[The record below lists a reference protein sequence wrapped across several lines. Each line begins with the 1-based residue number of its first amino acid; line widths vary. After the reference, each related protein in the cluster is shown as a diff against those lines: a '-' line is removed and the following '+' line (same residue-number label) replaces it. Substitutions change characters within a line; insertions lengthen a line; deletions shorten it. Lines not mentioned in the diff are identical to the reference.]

1 MFKDDW
7 NKVKQ
12 WFILIQPINGEG
24 KGCAQDPMDP
34 QHYGFLDPL
43 KYADPWIRR
52 KYADPWIQGAK
63 YQPKM
68 EEKKLLPK
76 PNSELMIKERF

>member
-24 KGCAQDPMDP
+24 ESSGS
-34 QHYGFLDPL
+34 YGSATFWLPGSVKICGSLDPWDKIPSKNCKK
-43 KYADPWIRR
+43 KYFFD
-52 KYADPWIQGAK
+52 
-63 YQPKM
+63 
-68 EEKKLLPK
+68 L
-76 PNSELMIKERF
+76 